1 MEKDSVLISM
11 QAIQKSFGGV
21 QALKNGQLELRKGE
35 VLGLIGENGAGKSTL
50 MKILSGVYTADAG
63 EIYVEG
69 KKVSYRQPN
78 EALHA
83 GICMIYQE
91 LNLIQKLSVAD
102 NIFIGRE
109 ARTGFVLNRKKD
121 AERTQEIL
129 RQLELVVKPDT
140 IVEQLT
146 VAKQQMIEIA
156 KGISHDSKVLIM
168 DEPTAALS
176 LSEIEE
182 LFQFIR
188 RLKERGISIIYI
200 SHRLEELF
208 TITDR
213 ITIMRDGDYV
223 DTMETGACT
232 MEKLIQ
238 CMVGRKVS
246 WEKKLYSKVTP
257 DAPVVFEAV
266 DMESKDVKKAS
277 LNLKKGEILGLAGL
291 MGAGRTELARLLFGA
306 DWRKNG
312 KIYKNG
318 CEIKISSPHDAV
330 ENGIGYIS
338 EDRKTLG
345 LALNLSVAD
354 NIALANWEKFT
365 AKGIIN
371 YKKQREITK
380 QIADMVAVK
389 MPSVQQAVCN
399 LSGGNQQKVAIAKW
413 LLKNC
418 DILIFDEPTRGID
431 VGAKSEIYHLINQLV
446 EQGKSVIMISSEM
459 QELLCM
465 SDRILV
471 MCEGCITGELNIEE
485 ATQEK
490 IMELAVKRTEIQQ

>member
-1 MEKDSVLISM
+1 MDSVLISM

-182 LFQFIR
+182 LFQVIR

-266 DMESKDVKKAS
+266 DM
-277 LNLKKGEILGLAGL
+277 
-291 MGAGRTELARLLFGA
+291 